1 MKTVQVKSS
10 QSLRLASL
18 RLWEFLFKR
27 PCRYIFTHSRYTF
40 FQNPI
45 FGIIHWFWA
54 KTPCETHPTGF
65 LRSKRWIL
73 GFWIFFPEKSWIFRQ
88 KTENIFLLILFVPK
102 RPETHSR
109 HDLLLFLPYKSI
121 KMCKKAIFSKFWPF

>member
-1 MKTVQVKSS
+1 MGNLSNWIFEVKKVD
-10 QSLRLASL
+10 
-18 RLWEFLFKR
+18 FR
-27 PCRYIFTHSRYTF
+27 P
-40 FQNPI
+40 
-45 FGIIHWFWA
+45 
-54 KTPCETHPTGF
+54 
-65 LRSKRWIL
+65 LD
-73 GFWIFFPEKSWIFRQ
+73 FFPEKSWIFRQ